1 MRLNSRLHSA
11 GQSISLSS
19 NQLYRC
25 HECSHNVTQH
35 DLCVQCWLSCMQ
47 EDFFE
52 LKTSTEV
59 PHGSAATRGTV
70 ASHMPPKPTPMR

>member
-1 MRLNSRLHSA
+1 MQLCSRLYSS
-11 GQSISLSS
+11 GQRCHFGS
-19 NQLYRC
+19 NQLCLC
-25 HECSHNVTQH
+25 HRYSCSVQPH
-35 DLCVQCWLSCMQ
+35 DVCVQCWLSCVQ

-70 ASHMPPKPTPMR
+70 ASHVLPKQAPVR